1 MGSYTRETTE
11 LAVDMEG
18 LGQQHRATE
27 GGMTIAFEQ
36 WKAGLDTAEMFAELP
51 TGSCQEPHWG
61 YMLHG
66 QITIRYDDGTTD
78 VLAAGQAY
86 HIRPGHNA
94 HVDEDCDLVEFTRD
108 DDTPGINTIAV

>member
-1 MGSYTRETTE
+1 MGTYSRETTE

-27 GGMTIAFEQ
+27 GGMNDRVRAVE
-36 WKAGLDTAEMFAELP
+36 GGPRHRRDVRRVP

-61 YMLHG
+61 YMLEG
-66 QITIRYDDGTTD
+66 QITIRYDDGMTD
-78 VLAAGQAY
+78 VLTAGQAY

-94 HVDEDCDLVEFTRD
+94 HVDDDCDLVEFTRD
-108 DDTPGINTIAV
+108 DDTPGINTMAV